1 MNKEALLPYLLDN
14 RELNKKQEK
23 ALKSLFK
30 EIVAKKNDERDA
42 EDWFI
47 LGASEQREE
56 HFDEAVDAFTFAIE
70 VSPEFEAAWK
80 FRATSYALLGDW
92 ERAMADI
99 NKAIQID
106 DSYVDAYIERA
117 AIYRND
123 GKWKEALADLDKAIE
138 LGPETDEAIMMKAK
152 TLYDSGDY
160 KGSIEAYTEV
170 ISEDSSNV
178 EALASRGLAYFFEG
192 DAELALNDIRKAR
205 TLEGGSTVS
214 EFNMGL
220 VMSALPEHSKQA
232 YRHFEKAFKKDRKM
246 LARYVEMSESFEAQR
261 LLTRL
266 DEILKDLEKRKDE
279 NFYTTE
285 LYDLLD
291 RRIQEAKEAAKKEE

>member
-30 EIVAKKNDERDA
+30 EIAAKKNDERDA

-47 LGASEQREE
+47 LGASEQRDEQ
-56 HFDEAVDAFTFAIE
+56 FDEALDAFTFAIE
-70 VSPEFEAAWK
+70 ANPEFEAAWK
-80 FRATSYALLGDW
+80 FRATTHGLLGDW
-92 ERAMADI
+92 ESANTDI
-99 NKAIQID
+99 NKAIEID
-106 DSYVDAYIERA
+106 DSYVDAYVERA
-117 AIYRND
+117 AILRHD
-123 GKWKEALADLDKAIE
+123 KKWKEALADLDKALE
-138 LGPETDEAIMMKAK
+138 LGPESDEAIMLKAK

-160 KGSIEAYTEV
+160 KGSIEAYTEALE
-170 ISEDSSNV
+170 EDNANV

-192 DAELALNDIRKAR
+192 EAELALADIRKSR

-246 LARYVEMSESFEAQR
+246 LARYVEMSESFESKR
-261 LLTRL
+261 LLSRL
-266 DEILKDLEKRKDE
+266 DDILKDLEKRKDE
-279 NFYTTE
+279 NFYTSE

-291 RRIQEAKEAAKKEE
+291 RRIQEAREVAQKD